1 MATVL
6 VADHHPADA
15 EVAAALLTA
24 DGYAVRCVGDGAAA
38 LALVRRWRPDAVL
51 AEVLLPGGDGLA
63 LAARLRRQGI
73 PTVLTS
79 ATFVICH
86 PALPFVAKPVDA
98 AALRA
103 ELARALAG
111 PSA

>member
-51 AEVLLPGGDGLA
+51 TEVLLPGVDGL
-63 LAARLRRQGI
+63 
-73 PTVLTS
+73 T
-79 ATFVICH
+79 
-86 PALPFVAKPVDA
+86 
-98 AALRA
+98 
-103 ELARALAG
+103 LARPAVRGQAG
-111 PSA
+111 RRRRPARRARPRPRGAKRLGQRKADA